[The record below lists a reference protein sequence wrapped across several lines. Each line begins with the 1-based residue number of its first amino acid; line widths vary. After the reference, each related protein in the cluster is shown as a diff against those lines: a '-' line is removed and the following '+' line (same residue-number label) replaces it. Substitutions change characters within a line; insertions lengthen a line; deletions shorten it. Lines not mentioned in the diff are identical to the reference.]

1 MSVGRFPVSCVTAN
15 LELSRYFARIHLW
28 ADESPAEESPWFSFA
43 PVQGEDGDRRELT
56 LFCSSRSFAP
66 VRNLQGPESAAG
78 RCGKLMKGAWLPDNE
93 LHRDFDLDQGAKFL
107 HHNLLL
113 ARDLVSGEGQ
123 LDRVPRELVEGYQA
137 AWEVVIDGRL
147 ARLSLP
153 GYSLAERRARFS
165 RLFSS
170 AEFCFRT
177 TGRFSSPCGKA
188 GSPQVVTCGRYC
200 GNCPSFEISGPFCR
214 LSPRNA
220 FAFFVLMPQFH
231 GVAHNG

>member
-1 MSVGRFPVSCVTAN
+1 MVTETTQWDCQGPDPDWCRLAGSLFPAVTAN

-66 VRNLQGPESAAG
+66 VRSLQGPEAAA
-78 RCGKLMKGAWLPDNE
+78 RQVWEAREGAWLPDNGQ
-93 LHRDFDLDQGAKFL
+93 HRDFDLDQGAKFL

-170 AEFCFRT
+170 AGVLLPDHWQVFQSLWEGGLS
-177 TGRFSSPCGKA
+177 TGGEVRA
-188 GSPQVVTCGRYC
+188 VLRQLPQ
-200 GNCPSFEISGPFCR
+200 
-214 LSPRNA
+214 L
-220 FAFFVLMPQFH
+220 
-231 GVAHNG
+231 

>member
-1 MSVGRFPVSCVTAN
+1 LAGSLFPAVTAN

-66 VRNLQGPESAAG
+66 VRNLQGPESAA
-78 RCGKLMKGAWLPDNE
+78 RQVWEAHEGAWLPDNE

-170 AEFCFRT
+170 AGVLLPDHWQVFQSLWEGGLS
-177 TGRFSSPCGKA
+177 TGGDVRA
-188 GSPQVVTCGRYC
+188 VLRQLPQ
-200 GNCPSFEISGPFCR
+200 
-214 LSPRNA
+214 L
-220 FAFFVLMPQFH
+220 
-231 GVAHNG
+231 